1 MHQTDEPIEYP
12 ETRVTDA
19 DIEADGDGLDTE
31 GHSLASMGIEIA
43 RERAREDAKYA
54 RDEARR
60 HEAAKPR
67 KSIRERFFG
76 R

>member
-12 ETRVTDA
+12 ETGLKDE
-19 DIEADGDGLDTE
+19 IEADSDGLDTE
-31 GHSLASMGIEIA
+31 GHSMLPMGLEIA

-60 HEAAKPR
+60 HEVVKPH
-67 KSIRERFFG
+67 KSIRQRFLG

>member
-12 ETRVTDA
+12 ETGLSDA
-19 DIEADGDGLDTE
+19 EIEADGEALDTE
-31 GHSLASMGIEIA
+31 GHSILSMGLEIA
-43 RERAREDAKYA
+43 HERAREDAKYA

-60 HEAAKPR
+60 HEASKPR
-67 KSIRERFFG
+67 KSIRERLLG